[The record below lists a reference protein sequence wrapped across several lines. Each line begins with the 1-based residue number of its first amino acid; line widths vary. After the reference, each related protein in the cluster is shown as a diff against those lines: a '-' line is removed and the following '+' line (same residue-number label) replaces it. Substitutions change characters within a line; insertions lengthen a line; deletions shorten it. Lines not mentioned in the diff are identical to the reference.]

1 MDGDLQSLAVFTM
14 QMLDELE
21 AVVAV
26 RFVEQ
31 VADFALTTRCFLKE
45 AQSAWLLAQSGANL
59 DEALGLART
68 ANEKLPNTPSIID
81 TIGWVY
87 YKKGAYASAVD
98 SFRECVGK
106 APNNAACQ
114 YHLGLSY
121 SKIGDPRSAR
131 VALEQGLKLNPAAPE
146 ATEAKTVLATLASR

>member
-1 MDGDLQSLAVFTM
+1 MVDSPPFFGKTVTRTRTDAIRPSSS
-14 QMLDELE
+14 EL
-21 AVVAV
+21 
-26 RFVEQ
+26 
-31 VADFALTTRCFLKE
+31 
-45 AQSAWLLAQSGANL
+45 
-59 DEALGLART
+59 
-68 ANEKLPNTPSIID
+68 
-81 TIGWVY
+81 
-87 YKKGAYASAVD
+87 ASAVD